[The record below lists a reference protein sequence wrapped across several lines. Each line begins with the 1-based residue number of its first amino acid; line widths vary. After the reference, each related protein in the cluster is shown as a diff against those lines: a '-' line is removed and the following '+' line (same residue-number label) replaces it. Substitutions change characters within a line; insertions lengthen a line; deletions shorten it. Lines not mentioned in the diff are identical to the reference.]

1 MSFRR
6 RVRHLRAP
14 AVLLG
19 VGIVLVLVY
28 STIFHYLMTGEGRA
42 YSWFTGVYWTIQTMT
57 TLGYGDLT
65 FSGDTGL
72 AFSLVVLL
80 SGLVLLFVLLPY
92 TLIQFFYS
100 PWLERQD
107 AARTPRTIA
116 PDISNHVIL
125 TAYGPVEAI
134 LIQRFD
140 QYAMPYAVIVPDVAR
155 ALELHDQGVHVMV
168 GPVDNADTYRRAGIE
183 RAALVAT
190 TLGDAV
196 NANVVLTVRECSS
209 TVPIVATAAFEV
221 SGALL
226 KQAGCQ
232 NVIQLGELL
241 GRAMARRI
249 ASPGGRPHVIGRL
262 DGLVIAE
269 AAVAGTTLSG
279 QTIGD
284 TRVGERLHV
293 NIVGVWDRGAYTPGS
308 ASLRLTDDM
317 TLLLSGS
324 EDDVAAYAREFSHTA
339 PPPLSALI
347 VGGGR
352 VGRATSRAL
361 SAAGIEHRVVE
372 REPVKVTDRA
382 RWVIGDATD
391 PEVLDLAGLATASSV
406 AITTHDDDLNVYLTL
421 YCRAKRPDVR
431 ILSRSTHQ
439 QNVATLRLA
448 GANFVMSYVP
458 MEANAIFDVVRPG
471 SVLSLVEGLEVFTVP
486 VPRQLTGLCIADCNL
501 RNDTGCNVLAVRP
514 TGGSAV
520 PPDIRAPLLA
530 GSELVLIGDREH
542 EQRFFARYGQ
552 AEPRA

>member
-1 MSFRR
+1 MT
-6 RVRHLRAP
+6 A
-14 AVLLG
+14 
-19 VGIVLVLVY
+19 LVLVY
-28 STIFHYLMTGEGRA
+28 STIFHFLMTGEGRA
-42 YSWFTGVYWTIQTMT
+42 YSWFTGVYWTLQTMT

-65 FSGDTGL
+65 FTGDTGL

-92 TLIQFFYS
+92 TLVQFVYS
-100 PWLERQD
+100 PWLERQN
-107 AARTPRTIA
+107 AARTPRTI
-116 PDISNHVIL
+116 PSDISNHVIL

-140 QYAMPYAVIVPDVAR
+140 QYAMPYVVIVPDAAR
-155 ALELHDQGVHVMV
+155 ALELHDQGVHVMI
-168 GPVDNADTYRRAGIE
+168 GKVDDADTYRRAGIE

-196 NANVVLTVRECSS
+196 NANVALTVRECSS

-221 SGALL
+221 SGRLL

-249 ASPGGRPHVIGRL
+249 TSHGGRPHVIGRL

-269 AAVAGTTLSG
+269 AAVAGTALTG
-279 QTIGD
+279 QTIGN

-293 NIVGVWDRGAYTPGS
+293 NIAGVWDKGAYSPGS
-308 ASLRLTDDM
+308 AGLLLTDDM
-317 TLLLSGS
+317 TLLLSGTQ
-324 EDDVAAYAREFSHTA
+324 EDVDAYAREFGHTA
-339 PPPLSALI
+339 PPAITALV

-372 REPVKVTDRA
+372 REHVKVTDRSH
-382 RWVIGDATD
+382 WVFGDATD
-391 PEVLDLAGLATASSV
+391 PEVLDSAGLDAASSV

-421 YCRAKRPDVR
+421 YCRAKRPDIK

-448 GANFVMSYVP
+448 GADFVMSYVP
-458 MEANAIFDVVRPG
+458 MEANAIFDVVRHG
-471 SVLSLVEGLEVFTVP
+471 SVLSLVEGLEVFTVR
-486 VPRQLTGLCIADCNL
+486 VPRELTGRSIADCNV
-501 RNDTGCNVLAVRP
+501 RNETGCNVLAVRP
-514 TGGSAV
+514 AGGSAV

-530 GSELVLIGDREH
+530 DSELVLIGDRED
-542 EQRFFARYGQ
+542 ERRFFSRYQVG
-552 AEPRA
+552 PLR

>member
-1 MSFRR
+1 MTSRR
-6 RVRHLRAP
+6 GIRHLRAL
-14 AVLLG
+14 AGLLG
-19 VGIVLVLVY
+19 AVTALVLVY
-28 STIFHYLMTGEGRA
+28 STIFHLLMTAEGRA
-42 YSWFTGVYWTIQTMT
+42 YSWFTGVYWTVQTMT

-65 FSGDTGL
+65 FTRDTGL

-100 PWLERQD
+100 PWLERQN
-107 AARTPRTIA
+107 AARTPRDIP
-116 PDISNHVIL
+116 PDVSNHVIL

-140 QYAMPYAVIVPDVAR
+140 QYAMPYTVIVPDTAR
-155 ALELHDQGVHVMV
+155 ALELHDHGVNVMIGHV
-168 GPVDNADTYRRAGIE
+168 DDADTYRRAGIE

-196 NANVVLTVRECSS
+196 NANVALTVRECSS
-209 TVPIVATAAFEV
+209 TVPIVATAAFEM
-221 SGALL
+221 SGDLL

-249 ASPGGRPHVIGRL
+249 TSDGGRPHVIGQL

-269 AAVAGTTLSG
+269 AAVAGTTLAG
-279 QTIGD
+279 QTIGNA
-284 TRVGERLHV
+284 RVGERLHV
-293 NIVGVWDRGAYTPGS
+293 NIVGVWDKGAYSPGS
-308 ASLRLTDDM
+308 AGLLLTHDM
-317 TLLLSGS
+317 TLLLSGTQN
-324 EDDVAAYAREFSHTA
+324 DVDAYAREYSHSA
-339 PPPLSALI
+339 PPAVTALI

-372 REPVKVTDRA
+372 REHVNVPDRA
-382 RWVIGDATD
+382 HWVFGDATD
-391 PEVLDLAGLATASSV
+391 PAVLDSAGLDTASSV

-421 YCRAKRPDVR
+421 YCRSKRPDIK

-458 MEANAIFDVVRPG
+458 MEANAIFDVVRHG
-471 SVLSLVEGLEVFTVP
+471 SVLSLVEGLEVFTVR
-486 VPRQLTGLCIADCNL
+486 VPRALTGKSIADCNL
-501 RNDTGCNVLAVRP
+501 RRETGCNVLAVRAA
-514 TGGSAV
+514 GGAAA
-520 PPDIRAPLLA
+520 PPDINAALLA
-530 GSELVLIGDREH
+530 DSELVLIGDRED
-542 EQRFFARYGQ
+542 ERRFFERYGKR
-552 AEPRA
+552 PLR